1 MVYRSEANEIANK
14 QNFQDLTMT
23 QYPNALDTR
32 TNNTNM
38 RGFVNI
44 GEEAVPDF
52 VMAEYTNALIDA
64 VRAIQ
69 RTLGVA
75 PSVYHGATSTERPQ
89 LIENFTV
96 AKRLS
101 RIEDGL
107 FDTRYGG
114 QNWTNSNP
122 RPVINNHRHTGTNG
136 QPPRIHLTDEVIG
149 LLRYQNINLSHT
161 TGLTGAQISLSPSN
175 NTKIHEVISDL
186 LSKSQGGTVTGD
198 TIFTGVVKTRTSI
211 DATAVDI
218 VNKGQSTVV
227 SDGGATSGRALS
239 STDTTA
245 QRNIFRINSE
255 ETQHLLFGR
264 YVMGIRIKKNSNR
277 TSSSNILFIDGYN
290 QQERY
295 TEEDI
300 DGDYKTIYFVFEKNQ
315 YNKSSNIT
323 VTKLSTASN
332 LALIVDSY
340 YITPIHPATLD
351 R

>member
-14 QNFQDLTMT
+14 QNFKDLTMT

-69 RTLGVA
+69 RTLGVT

-96 AKRLS
+96 NERIS

-122 RPVINNHRHTGTNG
+122 RPVINNHSHTGANG
-136 QPPRIHLTDEVIG
+136 QPPKIHLINEVTG

-175 NTKIHEVISDL
+175 NTKIHEVIADL
-186 LSKSQGGTVTGD
+186 LSKSQGGTVTGN
-198 TIFTGVVKTRTSI
+198 TTFTGVVKTRTSI

-218 VNKGQSTVV
+218 VNKGQSNVV
-227 SDGGATSGRALS
+227 SDNQTTAGSALS
-239 STDTTA
+239 STNTTA
-245 QRNIFRINSE
+245 QRRMFTINANE
-255 ETQHLLFGR
+255 KDHLLYGR
-264 YVMGIRIKKNSNR
+264 YVLGLRVRKNTTRSGA
-277 TSSSNILFIDGYN
+277 TNILQVNAGGRVENF
-290 QQERY
+290 
-295 TEEDI
+295 TEENI
-300 DGDYKTIYFVFEKNQ
+300 PNTYKTIHYIYEHDSVT
-315 YNKSSNIT
+315 KSRNID
-323 VTKLSTASN
+323 VIKLSTSSN
-332 LALIVDSY
+332 QEIRIDNY
-340 YITPIHPATLD
+340 YIVPIHPATLD

>member
-1 MVYRSEANEIANK
+1 MAYRSEANEIGNK
-14 QNFQDLTMT
+14 QNFKDLTMT

-44 GEEAVPDF
+44 GEKERPDF

-69 RTLGVA
+69 RTLGVT
-75 PSVYHGATSTERPQ
+75 PSVYHGATDDQRNQ

-96 AKRLS
+96 SKRIS

-122 RPVINNHRHTGTNG
+122 RPVINNHNHTGVNG
-136 QPPRIHLTDEVIG
+136 QPPRIHLVNEVTG

-175 NTKIHEVISDL
+175 NTKIHEVIADL
-186 LSKSQGGTVTGD
+186 LSKSQGGTVTGN
-198 TIFTGVVKTRTSI
+198 TTFTGVVKTRTSV

-218 VNKGQSTVV
+218 VNKGQSTTI
-227 SDGGATSGRALS
+227 SDSSATSGRALS
-239 STDTTA
+239 STNTTA
-245 QRNIFRINSE
+245 QRTIFRINND
-255 ETQHLLFGR
+255 ETNHLLFGR
-264 YVMGIRIKKNSNR
+264 YVMGVRIRKLSPRKSP
-277 TSSSNILFIDGYN
+277 TNILFIDGYGG
-290 QQERY
+290 QERY

-300 DGDYKTIYFVFEKNQ
+300 DNNYKTIYFVFERTE
-315 YNKSSNIT
+315 YNRHSNIT
-323 VTKLSTASN
+323 LTKLSTATN
-332 LALIVDSY
+332 VELVVDSY
-340 YITPIHPATLD
+340 YIVPIHPATLD